1 MSDALEQISIIGLP
15 ASGKTTYLA
24 ALWHMVREAG
34 AVTALSFES
43 LRDGQYEHLNAL
55 AKLWRQGKIQQR
67 TQLAGMRT
75 VSMRLKSG
83 SGRQV
88 HLAFPDVPGEDFSRM
103 WEKRDLDPSMVD
115 TLRAPLILLLV
126 NGDTI
131 QLPAWVV
138 ERQALAKAMGLPAQ
152 RAAVDIDWTADLA
165 PTQVKVVDLL
175 QMLMADDLD
184 IGPRRLAL
192 VLSAWDRVEEEE
204 LSPAE
209 ILAAKL
215 PLLDQYLRSGRD
227 PWTWSVWGVSAQGG
241 VYEDLESGEK
251 LAATAALRELDRAS
265 DRIKV
270 IADGSCSSDITRP
283 LDWLIG

>member
-1 MSDALEQISIIGLP
+1 MSGETVHISIVGLP
-15 ASGKTTYLA
+15 ASGKTTFLA

-34 AVTALSFES
+34 AVTALSFEQLS
-43 LRDGQYEHLNAL
+43 DGNYEHLNAL

-75 VSMRLKSG
+75 VSMRLKTGAGQSV
-83 SGRQV
+83 QV
-88 HLAFPDVPGEDFSRM
+88 TFPDVPGEDFSRM
-103 WEKRDLDPSMVD
+103 WEKRDLDKAMVD
-115 TLRAPLILLLV
+115 TLSAPSILLLV

-131 QLPAWVV
+131 QFPAWVV
-138 ERQALAKAMGLPAQ
+138 ERMALAKAIGLP
-152 RAAVDIDWTADLA
+152 RPAVAEDTEWSADLA

-184 IGPRRLAL
+184 LGERRLAL
-192 VLSAWDRVEEEE
+192 VLSAWDRVAGEGLTPEE
-204 LSPAE
+204 LLSM
-209 ILAAKL
+209 KM

-227 PWTWSVWGVSAQGG
+227 PWNWSVWGVSAQGG
-241 VYEDLESGEK
+241 VYEDPEK
-251 LAATAALRELDRAS
+251 DEKFAETDVLRDLDRAS

-270 IADGSCSSDITRP
+270 VGDDGASTDITRP

>member
-1 MSDALEQISIIGLP
+1 MSDNSANIAVVGMP

-43 LRDGQYEHLNAL
+43 LSDGNYEHLNAL

-75 VSMRLKSG
+75 VSMRLRSG
-83 SGRQV
+83 NGQPV
-88 HLAFPDVPGEDFSRM
+88 QIMFPDVPGEDFSRM
-103 WEKRDLDPSMVD
+103 WEKRDLDKGMVE
-115 TLRAPLILLLV
+115 TLTAPFILLLV

-138 ERQALAKAMGLPAQ
+138 ERQALAKAMGLPLQ
-152 RAAVDIDWTADLA
+152 SPAAGIEWSADLA

-175 QMLMADDLD
+175 QMLMVDELD
-184 IGPRRLAL
+184 VGPRRLAL
-192 VLSAWDRVEEEE
+192 VISAWDRVADEE
-204 LSPAE
+204 LTPTELLST
-209 ILAAKL
+209 KL

-241 VYEDLESGEK
+241 IYEDPEKGEK
-251 LAATAALRELDRAS
+251 FAATDALRDLDRAS

-270 IADGSCSSDITRP
+270 VRDGATSSDITRP
-283 LDWLIG
+283 LDWLIS